1 MFALDASEDQLDFA
15 TIYGSAKNG
24 WMSTDWQ
31 EPKENI
37 IDLLD
42 AVIKSIPEAPY
53 REGSPQMQITSL
65 DFSSFTG
72 RLAIGR
78 VFRGDL
84 EENKD
89 YMLCKADGS
98 TKKVRIKELHVFEG
112 MGKSKVSKV
121 RSGDICSITGL
132 EGFEIGDTIAD
143 VESPEALP
151 RIEVDQPTMRDRKS
165 VV

>member
-1 MFALDASEDQLDFA
+1 MFALEATEEQLDFT

-31 EPKENI
+31 TPKDNI
-37 IDLLD
+37 LDLLD
-42 AVIKSIPEAPY
+42 AVIESIPQAPF

-72 RLAIGR
+72 RIAIGR

-89 YMLCKADGS
+89 YMLCKRDGS
-98 TKKVRIKELHVFEG
+98 TKKVRIKELHVL
-112 MGKSKVSKV
+112 KVWEK
-121 RSGDICSITGL
+121 
-132 EGFEIGDTIAD
+132 
-143 VESPEALP
+143 PKP
-151 RIEVDQPTMRDRKS
+151 QK
-165 VV
+165 